1 MVLKTREKLI
11 DVARQLFARKGIEN
25 TTMSD
30 IANASDKGRRTIYTY
45 FKTKRDI
52 YDAVIE
58 HESEQIVSQL
68 REVETE
74 TMLSPADKLRKF
86 LMMRVALIE
95 KAAKSQESIR
105 VFASRDLKRLDRI
118 RHLVSLKEQEI
129 MGTILDTGVASGEFD
144 KAQAE
149 RLPAL
154 LRVIAQ
160 GLDIG
165 YLRDNFEDI
174 SVDRS
179 TMNETII
186 EFILNAIKSPSY
198 QSKQ

>member
-58 HESEQIVSQL
+58 HESEQIVSRL
-68 REVETE
+68 REVEAE
-74 TMLSPADKLRKF
+74 TLLPPSEKLRKF

-129 MGTILDTGVASGEFD
+129 MGAILDAGVASGEFD
-144 KAQAE
+144 KPQTE
-149 RLPAL
+149 RLPSL

-179 TMNETII
+179 TMNETIL

-198 QSKQ
+198 QSKS

>member
-74 TMLSPADKLRKF
+74 TMLSPAEKLRKF